1 MPIPTYCKGY
11 KISHRFNKFPCKSF
25 NRPLARTTA
34 TVTKTSQKQCFSCR
48 TTTFW
53 HASHSF
59 PCHYCTTTT
68 WKSLT
73 SFFLNNTIT
82 TNNNLFHCQNLTAL
96 HEINSKEIHPH
107 LPLSATSNKHNNIWK
122 SINSILFKVTLSQP
136 SPFSIL
142 KFPFTIFCQLLAVKC
157 LPGILHF
164 AWPWTCSNP
173 SCQQNPLQ
181 ERKTTYFRARN
192 CNNNNSQLSTTK
204 PTTTYMTIYLQNH
217 LKHDVKK
224 QINCQIVSLI
234 WQHTS

>member
-1 MPIPTYCKGY
+1 MKIP
-11 KISHRFNKFPCKSF
+11 
-25 NRPLARTTA
+25 
-34 TVTKTSQKQCFSCR
+34 
-48 TTTFW
+48 
-53 HASHSF
+53 
-59 PCHYCTTTT
+59 
-68 WKSLT
+68 

-82 TNNNLFHCQNLTAL
+82 TNNNLFRCQNLTAL

-173 SCQQNPLQ
+173 SCQQIPCRRGKPHISAQEIAITITHNFQLQ
-181 ERKTTYFRARN
+181 NQQLLTWPFTYKTT
-192 CNNNNSQLSTTK
+192 
-204 PTTTYMTIYLQNH
+204 
-217 LKHDVKK
+217 
-224 QINCQIVSLI
+224 
-234 WQHTS
+234 